1 MEPAGREVVFTRVV
15 DAPRRLVFEARTD
28 PKHVAQWWSPHGFT
42 NPVCELDVRP
52 GGAIRID
59 MRGPDGI
66 VYPMTGVYQEIVE
79 PERLVFT
86 SAALDDE
93 GKPLFEVLNTA
104 APRISRGWKRVAKE
118 ADGWFPVGIPLAGVA
133 RMFAEIR
140 GMAREADR
148 DPTGLAMIVRANVEI
163 SDAPL
168 GQERADFT
176 GTLEQI
182 PGDVAATRTL
192 GAAEL
197 LLDAQFSPGVET
209 ARDIVARME
218 QLWKIANRG

>member
-1 MEPAGREVVFTRVV
+1 
-15 DAPRRLVFEARTD
+15 
-28 PKHVAQWWSPHGFT
+28 
-42 NPVCELDVRP
+42 
-52 GGAIRID
+52 

-93 GKPLFEVLNTA
+93 GKPLFEVLNTVAFAEQGGRTTLTTRARVVKTTAA
-104 APRISRGWKRVAKE
+104 APRISTGWKRVAKE

-192 GAAEL
+192 GAAER